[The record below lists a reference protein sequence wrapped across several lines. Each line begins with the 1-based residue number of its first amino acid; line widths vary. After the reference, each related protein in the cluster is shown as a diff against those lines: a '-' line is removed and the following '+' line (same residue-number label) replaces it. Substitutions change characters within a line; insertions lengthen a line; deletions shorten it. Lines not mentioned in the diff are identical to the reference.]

1 MAEETKALEV
11 QKEEVMP
18 AEDTERTR
26 ETQVFVPHTDIYE
39 TDDEIIVLADV
50 PGANQDSIDV
60 MLEKNVLTI
69 NAFIEPPEMEGY
81 SLVFGEY
88 GVGDY
93 ERRFTLSD
101 EIDREKIE
109 ATVSDGVLRLTLPKA
124 GMAKTRKIAV
134 KAE

>member
-26 ETQVFVPHTDIYE
+26 ETQVFVPRTDIFE
-39 TDDEIIVLADV
+39 TNDDIIVLADV
-50 PGANQDSIDV
+50 PGADQDSIDIL
-60 MLEKNVLTI
+60 LEKNVLTI
-69 NAFIEPPEMEGY
+69 NAYVDPPEMEGY
-81 SLVFGEY
+81 SLVFSEY

-101 EIDREKIE
+101 EIDREKIQ

-124 GMAKTRKIAV
+124 GRAKTRKIAV

>member
-26 ETQVFVPHTDIYE
+26 ETQVYVPRTDIYE
-39 TDDEIIVLADV
+39 TDDDIIVLADV
-50 PGANQDSIDV
+50 PGADQDSIDI

-69 NAFIEPPEMEGY
+69 NAYVEPPEMEGY

-109 ATVSDGVLRLTLPKA
+109 AAVSDGVLRLTLPKA